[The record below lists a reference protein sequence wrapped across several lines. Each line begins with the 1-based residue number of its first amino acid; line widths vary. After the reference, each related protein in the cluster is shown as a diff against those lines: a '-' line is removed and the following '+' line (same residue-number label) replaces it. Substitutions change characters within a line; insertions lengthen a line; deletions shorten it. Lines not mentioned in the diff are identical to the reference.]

1 MDEQTKGAW
10 LLAQS
15 KCLDGVNGGGR
26 LENIQYAGKTGRL
39 YNLLRR
45 NTIDASDSTLQAQD
59 ITRICQLNNI
69 DRAAREYGLLA
80 LQREGRI
87 DITPAKAVAVIGAT
101 TTAVLEATSSIF
113 ENCDPTDEE
122 RAAIYLSERVSEN
135 PLPLDEANKLISDM
149 FSLTTSKAKGVL
161 DLCKSTA
168 IVDQAE
174 DKGFAILFNNNN
186 FRNGEYAQKAF
197 RMMQALSVTDMQNVQ
212 EVLALIKK
220 RGAIVDTEAAKIL
233 SESLYKRL
241 IGIGLLDRL
250 EVSNNTEAIG
260 YLTSPNSFQKFGRP
274 FEDDPIDDAKALLAS
289 LTYGMTRSVASRGHI
304 SFPDALIRKLISG
317 EEVGGRYGAT
327 AIGEDYR
334 ELEKR
339 QVVQVFK
346 KNGSRFTMKLLKKDV
361 GELARTIISGNA
373 GAQEAL
379 LMDGAAAQNFK
390 GPSDTRADVRAK
402 HTLNDTQFILG
413 ALDQMRSEA

>member
-87 DITPAKAVAVIGAT
+87 DITPTKAVAVIGAT

-135 PLPLDEANKLISDM
+135 PLPLDEANKLISDV

-197 RMMQALSVTDMQNVQ
+197 RMMQALSATDMQNVQ

-346 KNGSRFTMKLLKKDV
+346 KSGSRFTMKLLKRDV

-390 GPSDTRADVRAK
+390 GPSDTRADIRAK

>member
-113 ENCDPTDEE
+113 ENCDPTNEE

-149 FSLTTSKAKGVL
+149 FSLTTAKTKGVL

-186 FRNGEYAQKAF
+186 FRNAEYAQKAF

-233 SESLYKRL
+233 SESLYKRV
-241 IGIGLLDRL
+241 IGIGLFDRL

-289 LTYGMTRSVASRGHI
+289 LTYGMTRSAASRGHI

-317 EEVGGRYGAT
+317 EEIGGKYGAT

-390 GPSDTRADVRAK
+390 GPSDTRADIRAK